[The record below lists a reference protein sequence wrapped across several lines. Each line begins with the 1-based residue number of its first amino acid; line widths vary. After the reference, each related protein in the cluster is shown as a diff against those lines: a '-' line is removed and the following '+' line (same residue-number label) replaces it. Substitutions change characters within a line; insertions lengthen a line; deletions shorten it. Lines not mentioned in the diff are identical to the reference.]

1 MAEIYND
8 KADEGT
14 DEMVVAT
21 GQASQIVCEW
31 FIPVT
36 AEPIDNSRRL
46 IKYQPVGKYHNF
58 LLTLCWEFY
67 TFKQTGLFSS
77 KTFLS
82 DLNFVC
88 SQFLI
93 LLLLLSLFPQLYHDL
108 ISKRPKKKLSGRNRW
123 CGKYEERESSVKV
136 CHKSMW
142 ECLGTGKM
150 APLVNFTAHSHEDL
164 VLSPALV

>member
-1 MAEIYND
+1 MAAIYND
-8 KADEGT
+8 KADEGIE
-14 DEMVVAT
+14 DMVVAT
-21 GQASQIVCEW
+21 GQASKIACEW

-58 LLTLCWEFY
+58 LLTLCWDFY

-93 LLLLLSLFPQLYHDL
+93 LLLLLFLFPQLYHDL
-108 ISKRPKKKLSGRNRW
+108 ILKKTKEEMSGRNRRW
-123 CGKYEERESSVKV
+123 GKYEEGESSFKV
-136 CHKSMW
+136 CQ
-142 ECLGTGKM
+142 
-150 APLVNFTAHSHEDL
+150 
-164 VLSPALV
+164 

>member
-8 KADEGT
+8 KADEGI
-14 DEMVVAT
+14 DDMVVAT
-21 GQASQIVCEW
+21 GQASKIACEW

-93 LLLLLSLFPQLYHDL
+93 LLLIIIIII
-108 ISKRPKKKLSGRNRW
+108 IS
-123 CGKYEERESSVKV
+123 
-136 CHKSMW
+136 
-142 ECLGTGKM
+142 
-150 APLVNFTAHSHEDL
+150 
-164 VLSPALV
+164 LSPTLPWFDIEKTKEEIEWEE